1 MRKFL
6 LFSLSLLFAG
16 FLFAGRVSAVSAI
29 PLKAFAGAEW
39 IAAPDVP
46 ADTNLWTAFCREFT
60 LDNVPRS
67 ANCYIAADSKYWLWI
82 NGEPVVFEGGLK
94 RGPNRNDTYCDR
106 IDLAPYLKRGTNRI
120 AIAVWYFGREG
131 FSHLSSGKPGLLFSA
146 QMGKELLVSNATWL
160 AARMEAYQTARNPEP
175 NYRLPE
181 SNLLFDARFDRPG
194 WQNSAPDLSWMRPA
208 RTLGKAGSAPWNA
221 LVLRPI
227 PPFKDFGLS
236 SYNTAP
242 KFPFVSDGD
251 TVVCDLPYN
260 AQVTP
265 YLEIEA
271 PEEGMKIVMATD
283 NYLFYNGSDNV
294 IRAEYITRKGVQQY
308 ESFGWMNGHKMYY
321 FIPKGI
327 KVLSLKYRET
337 GFQTEF
343 AGSFTSSDPFL
354 NKYWEKAR
362 RTLYVTMR
370 DTYMDCP
377 ERERAQWWG
386 DAVNESG
393 EAFYALDVK
402 SHSLMKKGMYEL
414 IGWQRPDGSLFSPV
428 PAGNWNRELPCQML
442 SSIGPYGFW
451 NYYLFTGDKQVI
463 SDLYPGVKRYL
474 DIWKPDGKG
483 TITMRPGD
491 WTWGDWG
498 SEIDKELIY
507 NLLYYMA
514 VKSTREMALV
524 LGKPDDAA
532 VFDLFLNS
540 FPDAFNRQFWTGTH
554 YRHPAYTGKPDD
566 RTQALAVLAGVVP
579 RERYPLLLTLF
590 QTEMHASPY
599 MEKYVG
605 EALFVMGYA
614 SEALKRMESR
624 FSKMVNHPE
633 FTTLFEGWGIGSE
646 GFGGGTVNHAWSG
659 GGLTLASQYLCGI
672 SPAEPGFSTVSVMP
686 RPGYVKE
693 AAASM
698 ISIKGPVSSKFL
710 NRPESFELFVETPR
724 TVNCEVGIPGS
735 EFRRITLDGRVIWE
749 NGSYKPNKR
758 AIFLESDREHLKFA
772 VSGGKC
778 HFIAERM

>member
-1 MRKFL
+1 MTKISVL
-6 LFSLSLLFAG
+6 WLVLSL
-16 FLFAGRVSAVSAI
+16 AVNLCTANLWAVDPI
-29 PLKAFAGAEW
+29 DANLLGEAEW
-39 IAAPDVP
+39 IAADGAA
-46 ADTNLWTAFCREFT
+46 ADTNLWTAFSRDFT
-60 LDNVPRS
+60 LQRVPQR
-67 ANCYIAADSKYWLWI
+67 AEAYIAVDSKYWLWI
-82 NGEPVVFEGGLK
+82 NGRQVVFEGGLK
-94 RGPNRNDTYCDR
+94 RGPNPTDTYADK
-106 IDLAPYLKRGTNRI
+106 IDLAPYLKRGSNRI
-120 AIAVWYFGREG
+120 AILVWYFGRQG
-131 FSHLSSGKPGLLFSA
+131 FSHHSSGKPGMLFA
-146 QMGKELLVSNATWL
+146 MQMGREPLVSNGAWL
-160 AARMEAYQTARNPEP
+160 ASRLEAYTSAPKPEP

-181 SNLLFDARFDRPG
+181 SNLLFDARVERVG
-194 WQNSAPDLSWMRPA
+194 WQRQDADLSWMQPA
-208 RTLGKAGSAPWNA
+208 RTLGRAGSEPWNG
-221 LVLRPI
+221 LVIRPV
-227 PPFKDFGLS
+227 PMFKDFGLTAYAS
-236 SYNTAP
+236 AP

-251 TVVCDLPYN
+251 TIICDLPYN

-294 IRAEYITRKGVQQY
+294 IRAEFITRKGLQAY
-308 ESFGWMNGHKMYY
+308 ESYGWMNGHKMYY

-327 KVLSLKYRET
+327 KVRSLKYRET
-337 GFQTEF
+337 GFNTEF
-343 AGSFTSSDPFL
+343 AGSFHSSDPFL
-354 NKYWEKAR
+354 NRYWEKAR

-393 EAFYALDVK
+393 EAFYALDLQ
-402 SHSLMKKGMYEL
+402 SHSLMRKGMYEL
-414 IGWQRPDGSLFSPV
+414 IGWQRPDGSLFSPI

-451 NYYLFTGDKQVI
+451 NYYLFTADKQTI
-463 SDLYPGVKRYL
+463 ADLYPGVKRYL

-514 VKSTREMALV
+514 VKSTREMAL
-524 LGKPDDAA
+524 LLEKPEDAA
-532 VFDLFLNS
+532 AFEPFLNGFAAS
-540 FPDAFNRQFWTGTH
+540 FNRQFWTGSH

-566 RTQALAVLAGVVP
+566 RVQALAVLAGVVP
-579 RERYPLLLTLF
+579 EERYPLLLQLF

-605 EALFVMGYA
+605 EAMFVMGYA

-624 FSKMVNHPE
+624 FAKMVNHPG
-633 FTTLFEGWGIGSE
+633 FSTLFEGWGIGSE

-672 SPAEPGFSTVSVMP
+672 APAAPGFSVVSVKP

-693 AAASM
+693 ASARM
-698 ISIKGPVSSKFL
+698 ISVKGPITSEFV
-710 NRPESFELFVETPR
+710 NDERSFHLTVELPLSVVGEI
-724 TVNCEVGIPGS
+724 GIPGS
-735 EFRRITLDGRVIWE
+735 EFRKISLNGRVIWE
-749 NGSYKPNKR
+749 NGSYRPNNR
-758 AIFLESDREHLKFA
+758 ATFLEKGRDHITFR
-772 VSGGKC
+772 VPGGKLR
-778 HFIAERM
+778 FVAERK